1 MKKLI
6 LLLLFIPLISCSG
19 DDEETRIFTIT
30 VKAMP
35 PEGGTVTLETTQLT
49 TNEYLWGDNAFIK
62 AKPADGYLF
71 ENFEANTYLGAF
83 IETSGGWDQHNTNTK
98 LYKSLELRCND
109 EDSRAR
115 HEHASD
121 EVWRRSSAMKHEG
134 PSGAPRASRGI
145 GPCAS
150 QSSQGVQ
157 GVSAVFTVF

>member
-19 DDEETRIFTIT
+19 DDEETRIFTVT

-49 TNEYLWGDNAFIK
+49 TNEYLWGDNAFIA

-71 ENFEANTYLGAF
+71 ENFTTNTYLGAF

-109 EDSRAR
+109 EDKCTY
-115 HEHASD
+115 D
-121 EVWRRSSAMKHEG
+121 IIITGNFVKKN
-134 PSGAPRASRGI
+134 
-145 GPCAS
+145 
-150 QSSQGVQ
+150 
-157 GVSAVFTVF
+157 

>member
-19 DDEETRIFTIT
+19 DEEETRIFTVT

-35 PEGGTVTLETTQLT
+35 PEGGTVTLGVTQETTG
-49 TNEYLWGDNAFIK
+49 EYSWGNNAFVI

-71 ENFEANTYLGAF
+71 ENFTTNTYLGAF

-109 EDSRAR
+109 EDKCTY
-115 HEHASD
+115 D
-121 EVWRRSSAMKHEG
+121 IIITGNFVKKN
-134 PSGAPRASRGI
+134 
-145 GPCAS
+145 
-150 QSSQGVQ
+150 
-157 GVSAVFTVF
+157 